1 MDLGIIFD
9 IGPKDV
15 PVKSEGCYGCVRFTK
30 TSLKDRSSLA
40 KFINRIV
47 NPIFDGIME
56 TIVRKERS

>member
-9 IGPKDV
+9 IGPKDF

-30 TSLKDRSSLA
+30 SGLKDRSSLV